1 MPPVLYA
8 APVVCPMTGPPLADG
23 GVLVDGDRIVEVG
36 ERSHLAREATRVH
49 EVEGVLLPG
58 LVDGSTV
65 LEYADAAALAV
76 PGPAHAWLAA
86 LHGTTAGWSGDA
98 WTRSARRGV
107 QQLLRAGVTAAGD
120 VVLRGPAVP
129 AASRA
134 GVVGTSWVEVAM
146 VDVDTVDAVLRQVEH
161 ALGLPAEGRTV
172 GIAPHAPHTLGTGV
186 LQALAGMAARHDV
199 GLHVRA
205 AETQAEVAA
214 LRAGEGPFAALARE
228 RGMAFEWLDGG
239 ADLSPVR
246 YLDASGALG
255 PRTVV
260 SHGVYVDVLEAR
272 LLTARGTTVVCCPRA
287 DALRRSGDAPLERYA
302 EAGTRL
308 ALGTDSVASSGS
320 ADVLAEAA
328 TWAALARTRDLAF
341 WPSDSGPVSL
351 EEQAVR
357 LATVEGARAMGWGD
371 RAGVLEPGRR
381 ADLVGVAI
389 DTTAAAAYRDLVE
402 RGPGRQVMTVLGGV
416 RRARRDDPEVPW
428 PPIDR
433 HELDDPAA
441 P

>member
-23 GVLVDGDRIVEVG
+23 GVLVDGHRIVAVG
-36 ERSHLAREATRVH
+36 ERRVLARDAARVH
-49 EVEGVLLPG
+49 EVDGVLLPG
-58 LVDGSTV
+58 LVDGSTS
-65 LEYADAAALAV
+65 LEHTDAHALAV

-86 LHGTTAGWSGDA
+86 LRGTTDEWSDDA

-107 QQLLRAGVTAAGD
+107 QLLLRAGVTAAGD

-134 GVVGTSWVEVAM
+134 GLVGTSWVGVAM
-146 VDVDTVDAVLRQVEH
+146 VDVDTVDAVLPQVEH
-161 ALGLPAEGRTV
+161 ALALPAEGRTV
-172 GIAPHAPHTLGTGV
+172 GVAPHAPHTLGTGV
-186 LQALAGMAARHDV
+186 LRALVALADRH
-199 GLHVRA
+199 GAPLHVRA

-214 LRAGEGPFAALARE
+214 LRAGEGPFAGMARD

-239 ADLSPVR
+239 TDLSPVR
-246 YLDASGALG
+246 YLDACGVLG
-255 PRTVV
+255 PRTAV

-272 LLTARGTTVVCCPRA
+272 LLAARSTTVVCCPRS

-308 ALGTDSVASSGS
+308 ALGTDSAAAVPDP
-320 ADVLAEAA
+320 DVLSEAA
-328 TWAALARTRDLAF
+328 AWTALARTRDLAL
-341 WPSDSGPVSL
+341 WPSDSGPVTL
-351 EEQAVR
+351 EEQAIR

-381 ADLVGVAI
+381 ADLVGVAV
-389 DTTAAAAYRDLVE
+389 DTAPATAYRDLVE
-402 RGPGRQVMTVLGGV
+402 RGPGRQVLTVLGGV
-416 RRARRDDPEVPW
+416 RRARREDPDVPW

-433 HELDDPAA
+433 HELDDPAG